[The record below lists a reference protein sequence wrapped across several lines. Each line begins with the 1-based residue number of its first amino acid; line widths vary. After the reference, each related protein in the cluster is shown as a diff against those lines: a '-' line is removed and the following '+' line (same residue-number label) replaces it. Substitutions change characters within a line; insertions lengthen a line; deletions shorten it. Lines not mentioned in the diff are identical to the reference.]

1 MCRVGKMDGLEKCV
15 QDMNMTYLVGSYIFS
30 SVKHSEFLSSTG
42 TKTLFLTLQLN
53 KDQQHSSFTTEKLL
67 FSTLKFCQERLVC
80 GLSLRVD
87 QDTNCRIRI

>member
-1 MCRVGKMDGLEKCV
+1 MMFEKV
-15 QDMNMTYLVGSYIFS
+15 RS
-30 SVKHSEFLSSTG
+30 SEFLSSTG
-42 TKTLFLTLQLN
+42 PTLFLTLQLN